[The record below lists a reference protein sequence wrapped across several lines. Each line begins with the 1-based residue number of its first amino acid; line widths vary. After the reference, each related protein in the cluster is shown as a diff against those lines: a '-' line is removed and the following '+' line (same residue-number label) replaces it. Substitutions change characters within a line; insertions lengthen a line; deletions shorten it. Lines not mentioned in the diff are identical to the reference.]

1 MIRAGISRRA
11 IGFPPSMITES
22 RMQTTPAPIPIAV
35 FAFMSFQSFGCKSD
49 LPWSLAPRY
58 RQLGAEHEAFFS
70 KKEKSPLIVNS
81 FGPAAGEMNDL
92 SQRIGLCSGAFKSG
106 RDDPSPPRPDQ
117 AEDLPRLFNHDHF
130 RGIRQRDDRVRG
142 RLDHLNQVAVQEHDL
157 VWVG

>member
-22 RMQTTPAPIPIAV
+22 RMQTTPAPMPIAV

-70 KKEKSPLIVNS
+70 KKEKVLLIVHG

-92 SQRIGLCSGAFKSG
+92 SQRIGLRRGAFKSC
-106 RDDPSPPRPDQ
+106 RDDPTAPGTDQ
-117 AEDLPRLFNHDHF
+117 PEDLPRLLDHDHL
-130 RGIRQRDDRVRG
+130 RGVR
-142 RLDHLNQVAVQEHDL
+142 
-157 VWVG
+157 